1 MSRWPRTP
9 RVDLVTTDGFLYPNA
24 ELERRGIMHRKG
36 FPESYDRRAL
46 LDFLTQVKSGVEEV
60 RAPMYSHVSYD
71 ILPDQ
76 WQTVLRPDVLILE
89 GLNVLAPPRLVC
101 EPGGSTLA
109 VSDFFDFSI
118 YLDANPTDVEE
129 WYVSRYHQLR
139 QTAFRSPNSYFREI
153 ASWPREQA
161 EAHARQIWRDVNL
174 VNLVENVAPTRTRAT
189 LILEKDT
196 DHRIHQLSPGRGR
209 FRGGVGGG
217 VLWFPGRGRLLVLHC
232 GGGFGGGSWRFPV
245 LALNQIYDAVQDQT
259 HQESSDNADTYRQEG
274 VQVTHD
280 FA

>member
-1 MSRWPRTP
+1 
-9 RVDLVTTDGFLYPNA
+9 
-24 ELERRGIMHRKG
+24 MHRKG

-196 DHRIHQLSPGRGR
+196 DHRIHQLYLRR
-209 FRGGVGGG
+209 
-217 VLWFPGRGRLLVLHC
+217 
-232 GGGFGGGSWRFPV
+232 
-245 LALNQIYDAVQDQT
+245 I
-259 HQESSDNADTYRQEG
+259 
-274 VQVTHD
+274 
-280 FA
+280 